1 MRAAVLLLWAG
12 CLYAIARSVCCL
24 LWMASPRRQLLTLAV
39 LALAVSPIPI
49 CETAKAS
56 GQKREAEELAVK

>member
-39 LALAVSPIPI
+39 LALAALSAHKP
-49 CETAKAS
+49 EENTARRARQ
-56 GQKREAEELAVK
+56 GN

>member
-24 LWMASPRRQLLTLAV
+24 LWVASPRRQLLMLAI
-39 LALAVSPIPI
+39 LALAALSAHKPEENP
-49 CETAKAS
+49 S
-56 GQKREAEELAVK
+56 RRERQGN

>member
-12 CLYAIARSVCCL
+12 CLYAITRSVCCL

-39 LALAVSPIPI
+39 LALAALSAHKP
-49 CETAKAS
+49 EENTS
-56 GQKREAEELAVK
+56 RRERQGN

>member
-24 LWMASPRRQLLTLAV
+24 LWTASPLRRLLTLAV
-39 LALAVSPIPI
+39 RLLALSSAHRP
-49 CETAKAS
+49 
-56 GQKREAEELAVK
+56 QRQR